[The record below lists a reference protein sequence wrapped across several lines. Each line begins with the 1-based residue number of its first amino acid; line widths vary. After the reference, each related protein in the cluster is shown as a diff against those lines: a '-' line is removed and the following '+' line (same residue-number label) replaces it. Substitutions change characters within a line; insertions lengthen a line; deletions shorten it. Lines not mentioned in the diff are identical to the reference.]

1 MAVGCLILRPS
12 LASLFRL
19 TFWNTCWTQAFWAV
33 SHDRKKVEQ
42 KHRSC
47 SFWVVNG
54 AIWRRENN
62 AFWTNC
68 GHRKRLFTA
77 VLPLSAPLCADERLW
92 TKGKRAN
99 HVLTGMRVFSTSLI
113 QTNANHKTSLNKRQ
127 VSSLLTQERDN
138 WFGRDILVKPMMEN
152 T

>member
-1 MAVGCLILRPS
+1 ME
-12 LASLFRL
+12 LFEGEKTSRFEE
-19 TFWNTCWTQAFWAV
+19 T
-33 SHDRKKVEQ
+33 
-42 KHRSC
+42 
-47 SFWVVNG
+47 G
-54 AIWRRENN
+54 
-62 AFWTNC
+62 
-68 GHRKRLFTA
+68 GHRRRPFTA
-77 VLPLSAPLCADERLW
+77 VLPLSAPLGADERLLI
-92 TKGKRAN
+92 KGKRAN